1 MGPKPT
7 QRGDAAIRVAVL
19 LPETAAGGV
28 ERVMTGLAGG
38 LAGAGFA
45 VDLVVATGSGAV
57 SGVPDGV
64 RVVAL
69 GAGRT
74 AAAARP
80 LARYLRAERVAALV
94 TAKDYATLV
103 ALAARRL
110 ACSRGRA
117 RVPVVAT
124 VHAPPSEAWVD
135 TARRSGRAL
144 RPLLRRFLG
153 RADRIVAV
161 SDGVAADVRALLG
174 TAPGIEVIASPVID
188 AELFEA
194 ASRPP
199 PDPWLATP
207 RATPRS
213 VPVLV
218 ACGRLS
224 REKDPATTVAA
235 FAIAR
240 QARPLRLLVLGDGP
254 ERAAL
259 VAQVARLGLT
269 DDVRFAGHVE
279 PVAPYLARADLCV
292 LSSRT
297 EGMPTVAV
305 EALALGTPVVATET
319 AAGARELIGRGRG
332 GRLAPVGDAERLAT
346 AILDELDAPCPPL
359 EPGTLERFTVAAATA
374 RYVAVLAELGVVP
387 SPAAPST
394 GPRPTTALCILARDR
409 PAELTD
415 ALASATGFDET
426 IVVDMASQPPLE
438 PRTGVTWHREPENI
452 GVTRG
457 RNLLVQL
464 ASSDVVVFLDDDA
477 VFLTGDGALVADAF
491 ARDPALGALAF
502 LVRRADG
509 HVESSEWPFRG
520 APHETDRARPA
531 AYFLGGA
538 CALRRDAF
546 LAAGGYDESFFYST
560 EEIDL
565 AFTLAR
571 LGYSIAFAPGV
582 IVEHRPS
589 AAGRIADPAVPAL
602 RLRNRIALARRHLP
616 APIALVHVA
625 AWGLRS
631 AREARGVD
639 GLPAWRA
646 AWREGW
652 RLRVERRPLPYGT
665 LARLHHAGGRVFW

>member
-7 QRGDAAIRVAVL
+7 QSGDAAIRVAVL

-38 LAGAGFA
+38 LAEAGFA
-45 VDLVVATGSGAV
+45 VDVVVATGTGAI

-74 AAAARP
+74 AEATPP
-80 LARYLRAERVAALV
+80 LARYLRDERVAALV

-110 ACSRGRA
+110 AARGGRA
-117 RVPVVAT
+117 RIPVIAT
-124 VHAPPSEAWVD
+124 VHAPPSEAWAA

-144 RPLLRRFLG
+144 RPLLRRYLG

-161 SDGVAADVRALLG
+161 SDGVADDVRGLIGSARRV
-174 TAPGIEVIASPVID
+174 EVISSPVID
-188 AELFEA
+188 AGLFDA
-194 ASRPP
+194 ATRPP
-199 PDPWLATP
+199 PDPWLT
-207 RATPRS
+207 TPRS
-213 VPVLV
+213 TPRTTPVLV

-224 REKDPATTVAA
+224 AEKDPATTIAA

-240 QARPLRLLVLGDGP
+240 RDRPLRLLVLGDGP

-259 VAQVARLGLT
+259 EAEVERLGLT
-269 DDVRFAGHVE
+269 ADVRFAGHVE
-279 PVAPYLARADLCV
+279 PVAPYLARADVCV

-305 EALALGTPVVATET
+305 EALALGTSVVATAT
-319 AAGARELIGRGRG
+319 AAGARELIGSGRG
-332 GRLAPVGDAERLAT
+332 GRLAPVGDADGLAA
-346 AILDELDAPCPPL
+346 AIVDELDAPCPTL
-359 EPGTLERFTVAAATA
+359 EPGTLERFTVPAATA
-374 RYVAVLAELGVVP
+374 RYVALLAELGVVA
-387 SPAAPST
+387 SPTAPSNR
-394 GPRPTTALCILARDR
+394 PHPTTALCILTRNR
-409 PAELTD
+409 PTELTD
-415 ALASATGFDET
+415 ALASAKGFDET
-426 IVVDMASQPPLE
+426 IVVDMASEPALE
-438 PRTGVTWHREPENI
+438 PRTGVTWHREPENL

-464 ASSDVVVFLDDDA
+464 ASADIVVFLDDDA
-477 VFLTGDGALVADAF
+477 VLVAGDGALVAEAF
-491 ARDPALGALAF
+491 ARDPQLGALAF
-502 LVRRADG
+502 FVRRADG
-509 HVESSEWPFRG
+509 HIESSEWPFRG

-546 LAAGGYDESFFYST
+546 LAADGYDESFFYST

-565 AFTLAR
+565 AFTLTQ
-571 LGYSIAFAPGV
+571 LGFSIGYAPDV

-589 AAGRIADPAVPAL
+589 AAGRIADPALPAL
-602 RLRNRIALARRHLP
+602 RLRNRIVLARRHLP
-616 APIALVHVA
+616 IPIALVHVG
-625 AWGLRS
+625 AWGVRT
-631 AREARGVD
+631 AREARAVG
-639 GLPAWRA
+639 GMGEWRA
-646 AWREGW
+646 AWRDGQ
-652 RLRVERRPLPYGT
+652 RVALVRRPLPYGT